1 MKELAKQ
8 SMNWLQKK
16 GFSPMDILPNEHF
29 CEKCIDLV
37 VNGEPDNL
45 AKNVTAIFSRLREYL
60 MGSNVADVRVV
71 VFGGGS
77 GLSNIIGGDSRR
89 EGWKKDP
96 FNGLKAIFPRTK
108 SIVCVTDDGGS
119 TGEIIKDLPLIAL
132 GDIRHVLLSSVQ
144 EDALRRE
151 YGVSQSEC
159 LQIVTALFK
168 IFNARFKE
176 NTIDYS
182 ALTEEL
188 NQHARVLPSAM
199 MQKLSVLVSYLFED
213 VRLGETLRRPHCFG
227 NLLLVSAIYQKIETR
242 YTHQD
247 LEENQDL
254 VKEAVVAG
262 INELASCIC
271 VAADSV
277 LPCSTTP
284 AQLRFCY
291 ANGVEVSGESKSGD
305 SSRGCPV
312 DHVVVDFSDT
322 VHIPHS
328 VIREIEQADV
338 LVMAPGSLYS
348 SIIPVFQVP
357 ELADVVRKNKNAL
370 KILISN
376 IWVQTGETDISVID
390 PERKFHVSDMIRA
403 YERNIPGGNN
413 GLFNDVLC
421 ISLKDIPGSVLQN
434 YAVEGKIPIFLDR
447 ELVTS
452 YGLSAFESEIYSKH
466 ALARTGVIQHDPHV
480 LAVAV
485 KTIYLAKNL
494 EKKTEKEFV
503 KRSALEFSFTD
514 KRKKT
519 IYPSCKYRFI
529 RSWVNSLHFRHQGR
543 KKTRS
548 SIEDVQAKILD
559 VIWKHQDIPVTH
571 LQLVQGVEFIDPDKW
586 QREQRWDK
594 VFSFYDPFDLT
605 IKIRSDQ
612 MENVRDFELA
622 FLIALGQSLLG
633 NYALKKSIR
642 EFQIDGCFAGK
653 VYHLTVRDNASLKS
667 FFSRDEIYRFLFHA
681 RMNSISENSPHF
693 IRVINGREGFT
704 PPGVLMGLCYVWY
717 LDNRLASH
725 IEYKMA
731 VMKIRESDLI
741 PEQRKMKNR
750 RIAIIDFFRDVV
762 FA

>member
-1 MKELAKQ
+1 MKKQAKQ
-8 SMNWLQKK
+8 SMSWLQGT

-45 AKNVTAIFSRLREYL
+45 SADITSLFSRLREYL
-60 MGSNVADVRVV
+60 IDTNVTDARVV

-77 GLSNIIGGDSRR
+77 GLSNIIGGDSRL
-89 EGWKKDP
+89 EGWEKDP
-96 FNGLKAIFPRTK
+96 FKGLKEIFPKTK

-144 EDALRRE
+144 ENTLRKQ

-168 IFNARFKE
+168 LFNARYKE
-176 NTIDYS
+176 RTIS
-182 ALTEEL
+182 H
-188 NQHARVLPSAM
+188 N
-199 MQKLSVLVSYLFED
+199 VLVDQLDQYARILPESMIEGLQVFISNLFED
-213 VRLGETLRRPHCFG
+213 KRLAETLRRPHCLG
-227 NLLLVSAIYQKIETR
+227 NLLLVSAIYKNIEAQ
-242 YTHQD
+242 YTHHD
-247 LEENQDL
+247 LEANQDI
-254 VKEAVVAG
+254 VKKAVVAG
-262 INELASCIC
+262 INELGNCIS
-271 VAADSV
+271 VAEDSV

-291 ANGVEVSGESKSGD
+291 SNGVEVTGESKSGD
-305 SSRGCPV
+305 SSRGYPV

-322 VHIPHS
+322 IQIPRR
-328 VIREIEQADV
+328 VINEIEQADI
-338 LVMAPGSLYS
+338 LIMAPGSLYS

-357 ELADVVRKNKNAL
+357 GLAEVVRKNKHAL

-376 IWVQTGETDISVID
+376 IWVQAGESDISVTD

-403 YERNIPGGNN
+403 YERNIPGGIR
-413 GLFNDVLC
+413 GLFDDVLC

-434 YAVEGKIPIFLDR
+434 YAVEGKIPIFLDKNM
-447 ELVTS
+447 VAS

-466 ALARTGVIQHDPHV
+466 ALAKRGVIQHDPHF
-480 LAVAV
+480 LAVAI
-485 KTIYLAKNL
+485 KTIYLAKYL
-494 EKKTEKEFV
+494 EVGTERKKEKSKDLGGLF
-503 KRSALEFSFTD
+503 AD
-514 KRKKT
+514 KRKKNN
-519 IYPSCKYRFI
+519 YPSNKYRLI
-529 RSWVNSLHFRHQGR
+529 RSWVDALCFSNRGWENPPL
-543 KKTRS
+543 
-548 SIEDVQAKILD
+548 SIEDVQKMILD
-559 VIWKHQDIPVTH
+559 VVWKHQDIPVTH
-571 LQLVQGVEFIDPDKW
+571 LQLVQGVEFIDSDKW
-586 QREQRWDK
+586 QREQRWDN
-594 VFSFYDPFDLT
+594 VFSFYDPYDFT

-612 MENVRDFELA
+612 ADNFRDFELA

-633 NYALKKSIR
+633 NYATGKRIQ
-642 EFQIDGCFAGK
+642 EVTVDGNFAGK
-653 VYHLTVRDNASLKS
+653 VYHLKVKDDGALKS
-667 FFSRDEIYRFLFHA
+667 FFSRDEIYRFLHHA
-681 RMNSISENSPHF
+681 RMNSVTDNPSHF

-704 PPGVLMGLCYVWY
+704 PPGVLMGLYYAWY

-750 RIAIIDFFRDVV
+750 RIEIIDFFRDVV

>member
-1 MKELAKQ
+1 MKKLAKQ
-8 SMNWLQKK
+8 SMSWLQGQ

-37 VNGEPDNL
+37 VNGGPDNL
-45 AKNVTAIFSRLREYL
+45 AAEVTAIFSKLREYL
-60 MGSNVADVRVV
+60 MGTSVADVKVV

-77 GLSNIIGGDSRR
+77 GLSNIIGGDSRLQ
-89 EGWKKDP
+89 GWEKDP
-96 FNGLKAIFPRTK
+96 FKGLKEIFPQTK

-144 EDALRRE
+144 EYALRRQ
-151 YGVSQSEC
+151 YGVSRSES
-159 LQIVTALFK
+159 LQIVAALFQL
-168 IFNARFKE
+168 FNARFKE
-176 NTIDYS
+176 NTIS
-182 ALTEEL
+182 HSSLTEKV
-188 NQHARVLPSAM
+188 NQHAQILPAAM
-199 MQKLSVLVSYLFED
+199 MQKLLVLISNLFED
-213 VRLGETLRRPHCFG
+213 KRLVGTLKRPHCLG
-227 NLLLVSAIYQKIETR
+227 NLLLVSAIYKNIASQ
-242 YTHQD
+242 YTHED
-247 LEENQDL
+247 LEKNQDI
-254 VKEAVVAG
+254 VKEAVVTG
-262 INELASCIC
+262 INELGSCIG

-291 ANGVEVSGESKSGD
+291 SNGVEVSGESKSGN
-305 SSRGCPV
+305 SNRGFPV
-312 DHVVVDFSDT
+312 DHVVVDFSD
-322 VHIPHS
+322 S
-328 VIREIEQADV
+328 VRVPQQVINDIEQADV

-348 SIIPVFQVP
+348 SIIPIFQVP
-357 ELADVVRKNKNAL
+357 GLADAVRKNEHAL
-370 KILISN
+370 KILVSN
-376 IWVQTGETDISVID
+376 IWVQTGETDISVTD

-413 GLFNDVLC
+413 GLFDDVLC

-434 YAVEGKIPIFLDR
+434 YAVEGKMPIFLDR
-447 ELVTS
+447 NLVAS
-452 YGLSAFESEIYSKH
+452 HGLSAFESEIYSKH
-466 ALARTGVIQHDPHV
+466 ALAKRGVIQHDPHF
-480 LAVAV
+480 LAVAI
-485 KTIYLAKNL
+485 KTIYLARDL
-494 EKKTEKEFV
+494 DDTAEKEV
-503 KRSALEFSFTD
+503 LKPPEMELPFTGR
-514 KRKKT
+514 RKKT
-519 IYPSCKYRFI
+519 IYPSCKYRLI
-529 RSWVNSLHFRHQGR
+529 RSWVDRLRFNHQGQV
-543 KKTRS
+543 KPPFAT
-548 SIEDVQAKILD
+548 EDVQEKILA
-559 VIWKHQDIPVTH
+559 VIWKHQDIPVSH

-612 MENVRDFELA
+612 VGNFRDFELA

-633 NYALKKSIR
+633 NYAAEKIIR
-642 EFQIDGCFAGK
+642 EFEIDGHFAGK
-653 VYHLTVRDNASLKS
+653 VYHLTVKDHVSLKS
-667 FFSRDEIYRFLFHA
+667 FFSRDEIYRFLLYA
-681 RMNSISENSPHF
+681 RMNRVSENSSHF
-693 IRVINGREGFT
+693 IRVVNGREGFT